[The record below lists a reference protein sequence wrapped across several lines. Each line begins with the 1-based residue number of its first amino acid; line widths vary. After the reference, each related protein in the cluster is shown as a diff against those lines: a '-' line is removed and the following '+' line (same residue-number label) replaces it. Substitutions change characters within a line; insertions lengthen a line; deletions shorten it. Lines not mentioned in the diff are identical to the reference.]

1 MADPASTKEK
11 VRGNDFSL
19 VDSFKWGYRNR
30 EDVTNLP
37 PGVLI
42 KGSKNVLTNI
52 SDRVQI
58 RQGYQLDGAV
68 SSVAAPVANSF
79 DWLTRGNGSR
89 NVRVGGLTS
98 AGNDG
103 KLQYRYVD
111 SADAI
116 SWRDLATGLT
126 TVAYNFT
133 TFWNTTESLR
143 EMLYVNGTSNIF
155 KWNGATAEV
164 LSATATTITKT
175 GTTTWLD
182 AGFYAQSLT
191 TIGSSTS
198 QFDITNP
205 AGTTFRYTWDGTGTD
220 PAITATSVPVGSKVL
235 IGAQNF
241 TAGNNGLFTVT
252 GSGTNYFEVTNASGV
267 VESNKTIGT
276 GYIYTNFTKIIVI
289 GGVSYAYTGGE
300 NTTTLTGVVP
310 SAAAVTAGEIVHQ
323 APVTV
328 PNSTMMGIPSTFTNG
343 LIKVLNNQLFVAS
356 LTSPTVYIS
365 KVNVFT
371 DFSQST
377 PRQAGEGATLILDA
391 NIVAFEP
398 QEKNMYVS
406 AGDDRWYEVS
416 FELQTSTVG
425 VTYEQVNALPL
436 KTGKQ
441 QGAQSQAFVSHMK
454 NDIIVL
460 TNEPTVDKFG
470 RVAESLQ
477 TPQMTNIS
485 DSIKIDMDQYDFT
498 DGSIFYFQYYIYVA
512 IPMEGIVIVYNLATQ
527 SWEAPQELPISR
539 FYIVN
544 GELYGHSY
552 NTFESYK
559 LFSGYADR
567 IYTGFDGF
575 PIQAVWK
582 FSYQNYG
589 NRAGNKS
596 ATKLYT
602 EGYINQN
609 TTLEAEITYEID
621 GCATVKTFDIVGD
634 DAQIVCLPSVLGSL
648 GKESIGKSKLGGSGN
663 MSINGLPP
671 KFRSIK
677 TFSNTDFFEVSIS
690 YSVLGTDNR
699 AEILAFGLAA
709 YPSSQGPVSITQ

>member
-1 MADPASTKEK
+1 MADPRSTQESGKNE
-11 VRGNDFSL
+11 FTL
-19 VDSFKWGYRNR
+19 VDTFKWGYRNR

-42 KGSKNVLTNI
+42 TGSKNVLTNV

-58 RQGYQLDGAV
+58 RQGYRLDGMV
-68 SSVAAPVANSF
+68 SSVASPVSNSF

-111 SADAI
+111 SLGAVT
-116 SWRDLATGLT
+116 WRDLTTGLT

-133 TFWNTTESLR
+133 TFWNTTETVR
-143 EMLYVNGTSNIF
+143 EMLYVNGTPNIF

-182 AGFYAQSLT
+182 AGFY
-191 TIGSSTS
+191 
-198 QFDITNP
+198 
-205 AGTTFRYTWDGTGTD
+205 
-220 PAITATSVPVGSKVL
+220 V
-235 IGAQNF
+235 
-241 TAGNNGLFTVT
+241 
-252 GSGTNYFEVTNASGV
+252 SGDKN
-267 VESNKTIGT
+267 
-276 GYIYTNFTKIIVI
+276 IVI
-289 GGVSYAYTGGE
+289 NGVTYAYTGGE
-300 NTTTLTGVVP
+300 NTTTLTGVTP
-310 SAAAVTAGEIVHQ
+310 SAAAITPGEIVHQ

-328 PNSTMMGIPSTFTNG
+328 SNGTFTGVPATFANG
-343 LIKVLNNQLFVAS
+343 LIKVLNNQIFLAS
-356 LTSPTVYIS
+356 LTSPSVFIS
-365 KVNVFT
+365 KVNSFT
-371 DFSQST
+371 DYSQST
-377 PRQAGEGATLILDA
+377 PRQAGESAALILDA

-460 TNEPTVDKFG
+460 TNEPTVDTFG

-485 DSIKIDMDQYDFT
+485 DPIKIDMDEYDFT

-512 IPMEGIVIVYNLATQ
+512 VPREGLVLVYNIATG

-539 FYIVN
+539 FYIVD
-544 GELYGHSY
+544 GALYGHSY

-559 LFSGYADR
+559 LFDGYADR
-567 IYTGFDGF
+567 IYTGFEGF

-582 FSYQNYG
+582 FSYQTYG
-589 NRAGNKS
+589 TRAGLKS

-602 EGYINQN
+602 EGYINAN
-609 TTLEAEITYEID
+609 TTLVAEITYEID
-621 GCATVKTFDIVGD
+621 GCATVKQFDIAGD
-634 DAQIVCLPSVLGSL
+634 DAKIVCVPSVLGSL
-648 GKESIGKSKLGGSGN
+648 GKESLGKSKLGGMGST
-663 MSINGLPP
+663 SINGLPP

-690 YSVLGTDNR
+690 YSVLGIDNR

-709 YPSSQGPVSITQ
+709 AQSTQLPVSITQ